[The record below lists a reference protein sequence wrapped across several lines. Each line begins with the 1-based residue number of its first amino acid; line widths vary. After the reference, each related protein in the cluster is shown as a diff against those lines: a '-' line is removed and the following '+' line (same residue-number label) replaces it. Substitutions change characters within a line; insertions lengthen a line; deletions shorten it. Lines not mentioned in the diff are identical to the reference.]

1 MINIIIGKRSDL
13 SLSLKKKI
21 NNSKIYTVNELK
33 EKKINAKFNLIINSF
48 YSSLKLSEINNYEN
62 FYKKSIYDL
71 SILLDILP
79 YNKINKIIY
88 TSSSSVYNSIDDRQ
102 LADHRNRKIYS
113 STKLAAE
120 NLIKNFCSKYR
131 INFSIVRLFNLFG
144 GDDKFSIISK
154 IINSYKKKNNFL
166 NLINKGETVRDFI
179 HIDDVTYIYSLIL
192 KQKKSG
198 IVDVGRGYG
207 IKISNILETLKY
219 KNFNIKKHKGN
230 EAQFSVANN
239 IDFNLNEKNSLENYL
254 QKKLK
259 LKNKVILDRIFYN
272 NSNLIYKSVKG
283 SIIYGAG
290 IAGRALLKAYK
301 KKGISNIS
309 YLVDDN
315 IHKFK
320 NKFIDGVEII
330 SFNELITLSKEKI
343 ISNIIIAIPS
353 LSTKKLDELIR
364 KISNLALNITVVEND
379 FFAENKYLTLSDM
392 NETIISNLFRRKIK
406 KKILISK
413 NLKNKIV
420 LVTGAGGSIGSE
432 LVVQLLISGSIV
444 IALDHS
450 ELALYNLKKK
460 LDFNYKKNN
469 LKIILG
475 SINDRDYLAKI
486 KKIYKINV
494 IFHAAAYKHV
504 NILENNVELAI
515 QNNIFGTLNLLQT
528 FNSRKFEII
537 VISTDKAVKP
547 ISILGATK
555 RISEIISQDFQK
567 KDNYFSKI
575 KIVRFGNVFGSQGSA
590 IELFINQLNTNQEI
604 TITDFKVKRYFMSIK
619 EACNLVLS
627 VTRQKKLGRIYI
639 LNMGKQILVKNIIE
653 KLAELKKV
661 DKLKLKIKEI
671 GLQKGEKLN
680 EELSINKK
688 LIKTNNNEIYIAN
701 EPIYSHN
708 DVNELLNK
716 INENIYIK
724 KDYYIKKLLF
734 NFLYKEK

>member
-1 MINIIIGKRSDL
+1 M
-13 SLSLKKKI
+13 
-21 NNSKIYTVNELK
+21 
-33 EKKINAKFNLIINSF
+33 
-48 YSSLKLSEINNYEN
+48 
-62 FYKKSIYDL
+62 
-71 SILLDILP
+71 
-79 YNKINKIIY
+79 
-88 TSSSSVYNSIDDRQ
+88 
-102 LADHRNRKIYS
+102 
-113 STKLAAE
+113 
-120 NLIKNFCSKYR
+120 
-131 INFSIVRLFNLFG
+131 
-144 GDDKFSIISK
+144 
-154 IINSYKKKNNFL
+154 
-166 NLINKGETVRDFI
+166 
-179 HIDDVTYIYSLIL
+179 
-192 KQKKSG
+192 
-198 IVDVGRGYG
+198 
-207 IKISNILETLKY
+207 
-219 KNFNIKKHKGN
+219 
-230 EAQFSVANN
+230 
-239 IDFNLNEKNSLENYL
+239 
-254 QKKLK
+254 
-259 LKNKVILDRIFYN
+259 
-272 NSNLIYKSVKG
+272 
-283 SIIYGAG
+283 
-290 IAGRALLKAYK
+290 
-301 KKGISNIS
+301 
-309 YLVDDN
+309 
-315 IHKFK
+315 
-320 NKFIDGVEII
+320 
-330 SFNELITLSKEKI
+330 
-343 ISNIIIAIPS
+343 
-353 LSTKKLDELIR
+353 
-364 KISNLALNITVVEND
+364 
-379 FFAENKYLTLSDM
+379 
-392 NETIISNLFRRKIK
+392 
-406 KKILISK
+406 
-413 NLKNKIV
+413 KNKIV

-460 LDFNYKKNN
+460 LDFNYKKKN

-475 SINDRDYLAKI
+475 SINDRDYLVKI
-486 KKIYKINV
+486 KKLYKIDV

-653 KLAELKKV
+653 KLAELKKI

-724 KDYYIKKLLF
+724 KDYYLKKLLF